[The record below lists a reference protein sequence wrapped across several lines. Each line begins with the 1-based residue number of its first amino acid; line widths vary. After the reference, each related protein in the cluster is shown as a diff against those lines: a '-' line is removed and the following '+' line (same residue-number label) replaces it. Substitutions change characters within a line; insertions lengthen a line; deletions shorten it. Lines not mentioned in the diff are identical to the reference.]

1 MKNIDLHFHTTVSD
15 WKYTNEQVIAEA
27 KNKWLDFIC
36 VTEHDIVNTQLA
48 ILARE
53 NGIESIEWVEISIF
67 DKKIAQKSLH
77 ITCYADRFS
86 GDIIK
91 VLENNRNGKIN
102 KIQKQIT
109 VLKNNWFQIDYNEF
123 LEYNKNKWF
132 DIQNLNNS
140 HISEY
145 IYLNEY
151 NVKLIKEL
159 TWENLKWWDF
169 IRRCLKTTGD
179 LRHIGWVH
187 VDDYEPSMNKVWE
200 ISKESGYFLS
210 LAHPNFTF
218 KNDFELFILFIQEYK
233 DILNWIEINS
243 LASKEWVE
251 VILRT
256 AKKYNMILT
265 FWSDDHFERE
275 LVDEVHWKLW
285 DTNPHISDSDIME
298 NFRSFLLLVN
308 TVKSIKKSS

>member
-15 WKYTNEQVIAEA
+15 GKYTNQQVIAEA
-27 KNKWLDFIC
+27 KAKWLDFIC
-36 VTEHDIVNTQLA
+36 VTEHDIVNTQFP

-53 NGIESIEWVEISIF
+53 NGIESIEWVEISVF
-67 DKKIAQKSLH
+67 DKKIANKSLH
-77 ITCYADRFS
+77 ITCYADKFS
-86 GDIIK
+86 GEIIK

-102 KIQKQIT
+102 KIIKQIE
-109 VLKNNWFQIDYNEF
+109 VLKNNWFQIDYDEF

-132 DIQNLNNS
+132 DVQNLNNS

-151 NVKLIKEL
+151 NVNLIREL
-159 TWENLKWWDF
+159 TWEDMKWWDF

-200 ISKESGYFLS
+200 LSKESGYFLS

-218 KNDFELFILFIQEYK
+218 RNDFALFYLFMQEYK
-233 DILNWIEINS
+233 DILNGIEINS

-275 LVDEVHWKLW
+275 LVDDVHWKLW
-285 DTNPHISDSDIME
+285 DTNPNLSPNDIME
-298 NFRSFLLLVN
+298 NFRSFLLLIN
-308 TVKSIKKSS
+308 TAKSIKKT